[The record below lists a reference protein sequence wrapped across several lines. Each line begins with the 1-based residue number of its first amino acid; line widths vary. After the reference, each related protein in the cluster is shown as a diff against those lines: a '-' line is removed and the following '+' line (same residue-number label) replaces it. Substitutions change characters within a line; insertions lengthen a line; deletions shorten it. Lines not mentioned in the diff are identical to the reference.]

1 MLLISNIAIRNHSFH
16 KKSTIMMKSR
26 PSEEFWISFEA
37 AINSYKIERITLFC
51 LIITF
56 FVLIVAI
63 AVA

>member
-1 MLLISNIAIRNHSFH
+1 
-16 KKSTIMMKSR
+16 MMKSR

-37 AINSYKIERITLFC
+37 AINSYKIERITLFIFC

-63 AVA
+63 ALVA